1 MHGGATPSG
10 IASPHFRTGR
20 RSKDLPTRLTE
31 RYQEAL
37 HDPGLLNLRD
47 DIALLDTRIAE
58 LLLRV
63 DQGES
68 GAAWKRLTT
77 TWRDLESAH
86 TKHDT
91 SGMAGALT
99 TLGAI
104 IRGGSSDT
112 DAWAEVVTLVEQR
125 RRLVEAE
132 AKRLQAMQQMISVQ
146 DAMVFVTAVQDAVKR
161 HVRDPAALQAIA
173 ADMRD
178 LAHHKRPYGA

>member
-1 MHGGATPSG
+1 M
-10 IASPHFRTGR
+10 
-20 RSKDLPTRLTE
+20 E
-31 RYQEAL
+31 RYQESL
-37 HDPGLLNLRD
+37 HDPELLNLRD
-47 DIALLDTRIAE
+47 DIALLDARIAE

-91 SGMAGALT
+91 SGTAGALT

-132 AKRLQAMQQMISVQ
+132 AKRLQAMQQMISIQ

-178 LAHHKRPYGA
+178 LAHHKRSYDA